1 MPYRDDFRRGFSSC
15 SLMTDSAQ
23 AAAARPRWPARFCQW
38 IKRGWRRRLVSLAVF
53 AAALLAVGAWQT
65 RHVPDGM
72 APALA
77 GTLPDGRALTLAQWR
92 AAHPG
97 RAVAVH
103 FWAEWCSICR
113 LEQGHVSSLM
123 QNWPVLTVATRSGDG
138 QAVARTLARRGL
150 GGWPTI
156 VDEDG
161 AIARAWG
168 ISGVPAFIVID
179 PQGQIRAASMGY
191 TPTLTMRL
199 RLWWAQRF

>member
-15 SLMTDSAQ
+15 ALMTDSAQ

-38 IKRGWRRRLVSLAVF
+38 LKRGWRRRLVSLAVF

-77 GTLPDGRALTLAQWR
+77 GTLPDG
-92 AAHPG
+92 
-97 RAVAVH
+97 
-103 FWAEWCSICR
+103 R